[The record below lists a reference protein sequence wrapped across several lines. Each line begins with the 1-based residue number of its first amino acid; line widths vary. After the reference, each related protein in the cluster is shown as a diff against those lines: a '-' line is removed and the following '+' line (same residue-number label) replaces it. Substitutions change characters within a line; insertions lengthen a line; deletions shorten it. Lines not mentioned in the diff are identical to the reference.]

1 MNKVR
6 MYKIGIFEK
15 KSKSGMA
22 LTVLFFSFHVV
33 WGEELMH
40 ESTTHTIARTEA
52 VAQNRIKSKIHPE
65 LIFRINKSPVLSFEF
80 RKLIAVGLFEL
91 SH

>member
-6 MYKIGIFEK
+6 MYKFGIFEK

-33 WGEELMH
+33 WGEELRRSGMKAR
-40 ESTTHTIARTEA
+40 HTPQHALGA
-52 VAQNRIKSKIHPE
+52 VAQNRKKSKIHPE
-65 LIFRINKSPVLSFEF
+65 LIFRINKAQF
-80 RKLIAVGLFEL
+80 
-91 SH
+91 